1 MNTELAYLIIRVG
14 LGLNIFLHG
23 FVRIG
28 DGRDNFKK
36 VIEAEFSGTVLEGKT
51 AGVFALYLPLIEFVI
66 GLLLLAGLFTETAIV
81 AGSLVMLFLI
91 VGKSIKSD
99 WQTVTFQMVYVAFYA
114 VLEMLLQ
121 HNVLSLD
128 ELISHTFG

>member
-23 FVRIG
+23 LVRIRA
-28 DGRDNFKK
+28 GRYNFKK
-36 VIEAEFSGTVLEGKT
+36 VIEAEFADTLLEGRT
-51 AGVFALYLPLIEFVI
+51 VGLFALYLPLIEFAI
-66 GLLLLAGLFTETAIV
+66 GLLLLAGLFTQTAII

-114 VLEMLLQ
+114 ILEMLLQ

-128 ELISHTFG
+128 ELISQIFG

>member
-23 FVRIG
+23 FVRIRG
-28 DGRDNFKK
+28 GRYNFKK
-36 VIEAEFSGTVLEGKT
+36 VIEAEFADTLLEGK
-51 AGVFALYLPLIEFVI
+51 AVGLFALYLPLTEFVI
-66 GLLLLAGLFTETAIV
+66 GLLLLAGLFTQTAII

-114 VLEMLLQ
+114 TLEMLLQ

-128 ELISHTFG
+128 ELISQIFG